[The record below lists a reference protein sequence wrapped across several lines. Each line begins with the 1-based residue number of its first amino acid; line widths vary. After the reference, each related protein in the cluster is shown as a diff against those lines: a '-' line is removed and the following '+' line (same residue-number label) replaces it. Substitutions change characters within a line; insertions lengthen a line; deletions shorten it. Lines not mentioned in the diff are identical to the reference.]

1 MKDFRSLLQRAYT
14 LCLKKILHVPEN
26 LQNILGRFV
35 QTFTFLFE
43 GHEKNKYND
52 KH

>member
-1 MKDFRSLLQRAYT
+1 MLKWKTFVAFYRPIYT

-35 QTFTFLFE
+35 
-43 GHEKNKYND
+43 
-52 KH
+52 